1 MQSFQ
6 YVRTHSRKERSS
18 MIEVLEKNGYSTE
31 QDYRNLTKQDILESK
46 LPFRVDATSKTY
58 GLMGNVTCAAAA
70 ASSNALTEYNDFIL
84 KPDILENMI
93 ENLLETSFWIIDVL
107 PRRVSKARAK
117 QYSDLEKVFLHSEEL
132 LKKHYNIIL
141 KLNCYYNLKMV
152 DFDGHELGDADPEK
166 LSEYIGHKPVYFLF
180 EDSLIS
186 LDPDDM
192 HMTLYNPS
200 KTILSTVKQ
209 IATSEGMF
217 LWKPGK

>member
-1 MQSFQ
+1 
-6 YVRTHSRKERSS
+6 
-18 MIEVLEKNGYSTE
+18 
-31 QDYRNLTKQDILESK
+31 
-46 LPFRVDATSKTY
+46 
-58 GLMGNVTCAAAA
+58 
-70 ASSNALTEYNDFIL
+70 
-84 KPDILENMI
+84 
-93 ENLLETSFWIIDVL
+93 
-107 PRRVSKARAK
+107 
-117 QYSDLEKVFLHSEEL
+117 
-132 LKKHYNIIL
+132 
-141 KLNCYYNLKMV
+141 MV
-152 DFDGHELGDADPEK
+152 DFDGQELGDADPEK